1 MDDKLGVATLTNSDE
16 DYIDPQSGYRH
27 EMCDQIKEMFKR
39 GKTVAHF
46 CATHSIGKDTFAK
59 WRKKYKRFED
69 AYVIAEQYARDYW
82 DGQRDAYMVE
92 DPQSPKMNWNA
103 FNKMYSA
110 RFNIPD
116 KRTVKVKGL
125 AKAKDE
131 REMLKCL
138 SQAVHDEELTPDE
151 ASKLLGLVDT
161 SLRVKQTNELEDR
174 LKQLEESI
182 K

>member
-1 MDDKLGVATLTNSDE
+1 MSN
-16 DYIDPQSGYRH
+16 ID
-27 EMCDQIKEMFKR
+27 DQINPWSSKYTDSMCQDIVDMFSQ
-39 GKTVAHF
+39 GKSQAQF
-46 CATHSIGKDTFAK
+46 CGKYFIATDTFQK
-59 WRKKYKRFED
+59 WRKRHKKFDEACIIAHNKAREYWDAQREIYLVED
-69 AYVIAEQYARDYW
+69 AEGA
-82 DGQRDAYMVE
+82 
-92 DPQSPKMNWNA
+92 KMNWNA

-161 SLRVKQTNELEDR
+161 SLRVKQTCELEDR
-174 LKQLEESI
+174 LKVLEVSQGIEV
-182 K
+182 KE